1 MATTLNK
8 EIWTNQIMQGFY
20 PTASFLNYA
29 KDYSELA
36 EFNIIN
42 MADAGFDPNVLIN
55 NTTYPILI
63 TKRNDIPL
71 SFELDLFE
79 TENTLVSNPQSVE
92 LAYNK
97 MESVIFGHRMSLQT
111 KIGLKAAHAFAPN
124 QDSTFTPVVKTTGS
138 NNGEGFKR
146 IAIEDILKLKRKFD
160 LLDIPVEKRF
170 LVLDPRH
177 TEDLILYNMTT
188 FKDITDFVN
197 GTPKRFAG
205 FNILEFTKNPTY
217 NGLTG
222 VKNPF
227 GTIPNANDVYSS
239 FAFSGDEVMKADG
252 TVKMY
257 ERVNDPELRGTVVGF
272 DKRFIALPIRN
283 KGIGAIIST
292 KI

>member
-1 MATTLNK
+1 MSTLNK
-8 EIWTNQIMQGFY
+8 QIWTDQIMKGFY
-20 PTASFLNYA
+20 PEPSFLNYA
-29 KDYSELA
+29 KDYSSLA
-36 EFNIIN
+36 EFDIIN

-55 NTTYPILI
+55 NTTYPIAI
-63 TKRNDIPL
+63 TQRNDTPL

-79 TENTLVSNPQSVE
+79 TENTLVSSPEAVE
-92 LAYNK
+92 LAYDK
-97 MESVIFGHRMSLQT
+97 MESVIYGHRMALQSKT
-111 KIGLKAAHAFAPN
+111 ALKAAHAFAPN
-124 QDSTFTPVVKTTGS
+124 QDTQFTPVIRTTG
-138 NNGEGFKR
+138 NDNGEGYKS
-146 IAIEDILKLKRKFD
+146 ITIQDILKLKRKFD
-160 LLDIPVEKRF
+160 LLDIPVDKRF

-177 TEDLILYNMTT
+177 TEDLILHDLKS

-217 NGLTG
+217 NGATG

-227 GTIPNANDVYSS
+227 SAIPTANDVFSS

-283 KGIGAIIST
+283 KGIGAIVST